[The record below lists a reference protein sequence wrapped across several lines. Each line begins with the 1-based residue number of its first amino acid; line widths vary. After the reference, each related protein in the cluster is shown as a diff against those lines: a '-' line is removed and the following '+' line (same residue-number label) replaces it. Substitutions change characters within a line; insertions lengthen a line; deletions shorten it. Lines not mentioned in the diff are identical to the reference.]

1 LGFPLTIDTQ
11 VHANMIHD
19 TTTPLGRTADDEALA
34 ALAVIYALAQDAG
47 YQMTRETV
55 KLAEFVSPTGNV
67 LYVEKMRASLNHIR
81 CCVHPQHAR
90 ESLLR
95 MDGVAALSDG
105 HRFHSNMTRFP
116 KRLHGGKTPTAYGWQ
131 VKIDTLLGLH
141 RFLTAF
147 ADLPA
152 HVG

>member
-1 LGFPLTIDTQ
+1 MT
-11 VHANMIHD
+11 HD
-19 TTTPLGRTADDEALA
+19 TTTPLDPQADEEALA
-34 ALAVIYALAQDAG
+34 ALAAIYALAEDTG

-67 LYVEKMRASLNHIR
+67 LYIEKMRASFNQIR

-95 MDGVAALSDG
+95 MNGVEVVSDG

-152 HVG
+152 RVG